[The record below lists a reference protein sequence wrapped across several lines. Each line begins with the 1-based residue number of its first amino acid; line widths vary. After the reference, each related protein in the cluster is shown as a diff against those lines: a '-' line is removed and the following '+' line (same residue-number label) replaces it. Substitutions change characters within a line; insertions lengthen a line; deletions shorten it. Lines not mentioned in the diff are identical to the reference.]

1 MDRQKQIVGRTNCIC
16 DLELKAMTSKFF
28 VSPSVES
35 DDMNTQ
41 KTWTEHKS
49 SHDSSICLQM
59 TMTLHINY
67 SLESICSPLKELRSV
82 SDTVINTE
90 NPAWTPINASL
101 PSRKLFTYLIKLG
114 EKQSSHACSFSSFFL
129 PSTLFIPNANRKSM
143 WSSLATPGLTSP
155 SGRELTSLG
164 ATSNPSQL
172 LALGFFVF
180 AGLRKHIYINDCH
193 ILCQLLTP
201 LWARFGA
208 CFSFLAAADWGWPWR
223 RQCVMQ
229 TASRA
234 PAPEL
239 QHNGCP
245 VLPRC
250 FPLG

>member
-1 MDRQKQIVGRTNCIC
+1 
-16 DLELKAMTSKFF
+16 MTRNFF

-67 SLESICSPLKELRSV
+67 SLEYICSPLKELRSV

-90 NPAWTPINASL
+90 NPAWIPINASL

-129 PSTLFIPNANRKSM
+129 PCTLFIPNANRKSM

-201 LWARFGA
+201 LSARLGHVFHFWRPQTGA
-208 CFSFLAAADWGWPWR
+208 DPGGGSALCKQLRTPRPRAAAQWVPSAAPVFPSGLKSPPKPR
-223 RQCVMQ
+223 
-229 TASRA
+229 AGSRA
-234 PAPEL
+234 QEK
-239 QHNGCP
+239 
-245 VLPRC
+245 
-250 FPLG
+250 